1 MSMLSQALEH
11 LVSGIVDEPEAVRAN
26 EKSLRR
32 GKLLE
37 VRVTPGD
44 LGRVIG
50 RNGRTAKAL
59 RRVASALSTQG
70 SVRVDVIDQDRR

>member
-1 MSMLSQALEH
+1 MSMIAESLEH
-11 LVSGIVDEPEAVRAN
+11 LVSGIVDEPEAVRVN

-37 VRVTPGD
+37 VRVAPAD

-59 RRVASALSTQG
+59 RCVATALSTNG
-70 SVRVDVIDQDRR
+70 SVRVDVIDQERH

>member
-1 MSMLSQALEH
+1 MSMLSESLEH
-11 LVSGIVDEPEAVRAN
+11 LVSGIVDEPEAVRVN

-37 VRVTPGD
+37 VRVAPGD

-59 RRVASALSTQG
+59 RAVASALSTNG
-70 SVRVDVIDQDRR
+70 AVRVDVIDQDRH

>member
-1 MSMLSQALEH
+1 MLADVLEH
-11 LVSGIVDEPEAVRAN
+11 LVCGIVDEPDAVRVD

-37 VRVTPGD
+37 VRVAPGD

-50 RNGRTAKAL
+50 RSGRTAKAL
-59 RRVASALSTQG
+59 RLVVGALSTHG
-70 SVRVDVIDQDRR
+70 PVRIDVIDTSRH

>member
-1 MSMLSQALEH
+1 MSMLSESLEH
-11 LVSGIVDEPEAVRAN
+11 LVSGIVDEPEAVRVN

-37 VRVTPGD
+37 VRVSPGD

-59 RRVASALSTQG
+59 RSVVSALSTQG
-70 SVRVDVIDQDRR
+70 SVRVDVIDQDRH